1 MEKIVKGICHSCDF
15 RHSCCPHCPPE
26 DDNCKHWK
34 LGKCYTCK
42 FVDDDEDSWF
52 ARGCEAECFSG
63 CRKYKR
69 DWKKTFE
76 ILKMNLSEVQIWQY

>member
-1 MEKIVKGICHSCDF
+1 MKDIFKGICHSCYF
-15 RHSCCPHCPPE
+15 RHSCCPHCPPPLDCE
-26 DDNCKHWK
+26 CDHWK

-42 FVDDDEDSWF
+42 FVDDDDDAWF
-52 ARGCEAECFSG
+52 ARGCETWCFAG

-76 ILKMNLSEVQIWQY
+76 ILKHNLKR